1 MELSARIGYVR
12 VSFENFLRDSFSED
26 DEQNGQRED
35 KKRRNPF
42 FHDKIPFSYTWKRFC
57 LFVEWRRRFSHDMC
71 LFLINFF
78 FQDADERERAVILVI
93 VKPIADDK
101 FVGDFRSYVIRRER
115 DLAA

>member
-1 MELSARIGYVR
+1 
-12 VSFENFLRDSFSED
+12 
-26 DEQNGQRED
+26 
-35 KKRRNPF
+35 
-42 FHDKIPFSYTWKRFC
+42 
-57 LFVEWRRRFSHDMC
+57 MC